1 MAQTVR
7 VFDHQYLAQT
17 TADLRNL
24 RAELHKLRLAIQL
37 AEASK
42 RRNSLRAGPRD
53 RLNTFAPS
61 AENQLHT

>member
-1 MAQTVR
+1 MAQTDR

-17 TADLRNL
+17 TADLLDL

-42 RRNSLRAGPRD
+42 RRNSLRARRRD
-53 RLNTFAPS
+53 RLNAFAPS

>member
-1 MAQTVR
+1 MEQTVR
-7 VFDHQYLAQT
+7 VFDHHYLAQT
-17 TADLRNL
+17 TAHLLNL

-42 RRNSLRAGPRD
+42 RRHSLRARRRE
-53 RLNTFAPS
+53 RLNILAPS